1 MVHPETLPLLLLPPA
16 GQWSCDYCD
25 DMSRLA
31 GFGGSNSEGLAELL
45 VSFFCYWARHH
56 DYRQAVV
63 SIRVGGG
70 LSKADKG
77 W

>member
-1 MVHPETLPLLLLPPA
+1 MTGNWV
-16 GQWSCDYCD
+16 CDYCD
-25 DMSRLA
+25 DIPRLST
-31 GFGGSNSEGLAELL
+31 FGAQNPEGLSDLL

-63 SIRVGGG
+63 SIRVGGA
-70 LSKADKG
+70 LTKADKG